1 MQAALLQRERLG
13 LGPEGVAPHI
23 VQQLLVLGTAQRA
36 VDSPEEVEQAH
47 LQEAGVQDVKA
58 LAHTGR

>member
-23 VQQLLVLGTAQRA
+23 HQQLLILGTVQRA
-36 VDSPEEVEQAH
+36 VHSPEEVEQAH
-47 LQEAGVQDVKA
+47 LRSGWCSIAGIEPV
-58 LAHTGR
+58 R